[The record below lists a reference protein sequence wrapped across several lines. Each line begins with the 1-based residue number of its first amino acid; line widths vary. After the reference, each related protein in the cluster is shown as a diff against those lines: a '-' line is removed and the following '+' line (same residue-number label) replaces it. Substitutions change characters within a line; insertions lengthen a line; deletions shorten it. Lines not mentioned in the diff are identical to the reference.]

1 MNPTNSYSFCQSLG
15 IDTANI
21 RIIPQFLR
29 QDYYSNTA
37 LRGALDD
44 IRPNKS
50 FLGFHPHGR
59 LAKTEDLWHP
69 VTSFYL
75 SDDWRHW
82 IYAGAL

>member
-1 MNPTNSYSFCQSLG
+1 MNLLLQYLGFDPSQLGKMNPTNSYSFCQSLG

-59 LAKTEDLWHP
+59 LAKTEDL
-69 VTSFYL
+69 
-75 SDDWRHW
+75 
-82 IYAGAL
+82 